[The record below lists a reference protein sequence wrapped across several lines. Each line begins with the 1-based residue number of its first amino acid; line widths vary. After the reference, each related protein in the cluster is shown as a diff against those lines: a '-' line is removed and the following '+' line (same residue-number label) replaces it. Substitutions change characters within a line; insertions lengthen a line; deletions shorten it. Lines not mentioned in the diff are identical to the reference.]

1 MEYTINELVYGGK
14 YHDAFWN
21 PKYNALATI
30 TNGLADCT
38 TFVIGACVV
47 EGNPKPVSWISG
59 ASTWDQCL
67 TNGWTLVPYSKS
79 KVKVGDI
86 IQWKAKCH
94 VAKVAKIVDGIIYVN
109 GSFYTG
115 EHGVSVWNGGYD
127 TRTMF
132 TSLEQLSDFMSQNY
146 PDRFFHCWSIDKES
160 QAVGS
165 QPDNIFV
172 MPNDLVPVARNENV
186 DQIETTDNDLRI
198 RTEANLSGSIVGH
211 VGLGYYNVLDIKQ
224 ATEEDKQAEEGLEC
238 WYEIAP
244 QRWCANVT
252 TKFLPASGEEDIVKL
267 IKEYAEKM
275 QKCIK
280 VLTDENTKLK
290 EGMKQINEIS
300 GKFMN

>member
-21 PKYNALATI
+21 PQYNALATI

-38 TFVIGACVV
+38 TFVIGACIV

-59 ASTWDQCL
+59 ASTWDENL
-67 TNGWTLVPYSKS
+67 TNGWTKVSYNKS

-86 IQWKAKCH
+86 IQWKTKCH

-115 EHGVSVWNGGYD
+115 EHGVSMWNGSYD

-132 TSLEQLSDFMSQNY
+132 TSLQQLSDFMSQKY
-146 PDRFFHCWSIDKES
+146 QDRFFHCWTIDKES

-165 QPDNIFV
+165 DPDNIFV
-172 MPNDLVPVARNENV
+172 MPDDLSPVPRNENV
-186 DQIETTDNDLRI
+186 NQIQTLDNDLRI
-198 RTEANLSGSIVGH
+198 RTQPDLSGSIVGH
-211 VGLGYYNVLDIKQ
+211 VGIGYYNVLDTKK
-224 ATEEDKQAEEGLEC
+224 ATDEDKASVEGLEC

-244 QRWCANVT
+244 SRWIANIT
-252 TKFLPASGEEDIVKL
+252 TKYLPSGDEEDIVKL
-267 IKEYAEKM
+267 IKDYAEKM
-275 QKCIK
+275 QRCIK
-280 VLTDENTKLK
+280 TLTDENAELK

-300 GKFMN
+300 ARFIK